1 MSSCLICLQ
10 RIISEITLSVK
21 RKRARPGKQ
30 TEARFD
36 ESTTENNLGK
46 HAKVTASSSEQQRG
60 GYNEAKEVRM
70 SSNAKAVTL
79 EELQKGGGGSFTI
92 KPAVTIAAVGR
103 RRFAYHS
110 CVECRKKTNQ
120 NTEGRYGCVQ
130 HPTAKTTARYC
141 LRIQLKQE
149 DISMWSTA
157 FHDVAESIL
166 GVSVEDFEELND
178 NQRRTVVWPA
188 IGMQYNMTMRKTV
201 GTMYTNYTVES
212 VCLPCE

>member
-120 NTEGRYGCVQ
+120 NTEGRY
-130 HPTAKTTARYC
+130 
-141 LRIQLKQE
+141 LLLL
-149 DISMWSTA
+149 
-157 FHDVAESIL
+157 IL
-166 GVSVEDFEELND
+166 LYLIF
-178 NQRRTVVWPA
+178 
-188 IGMQYNMTMRKTV
+188 IY
-201 GTMYTNYTVES
+201 
-212 VCLPCE
+212 

>member
-1 MSSCLICLQ
+1 MSSEDNLGNHAV
-10 RIISEITLSVK
+10 VK

-46 HAKVTASSSEQQRG
+46 RAKVTASSSEQQRG

-110 CVECRKKTNQ
+110 CVECRKKTTQ
-120 NTEGRYGCVQ
+120 GCVQ

-178 NQRRTVVWPA
+178 DQRRTV
-188 IGMQYNMTMRKTV
+188 
-201 GTMYTNYTVES
+201 GTT
-212 VCLPCE
+212 